1 MTSSSA
7 DPGPATVGR
16 RTTDVTP
23 RPGDAVDAR
32 GRVLRLVAAALVAA
46 GALLGASA
54 TAPGSTSAVFTDT
67 ETVVTTVRTVPDF
80 DAPRTPPAPVLTAT
94 PTATPT
100 ATTAPAPASSRDDL
114 GEHREQPRAPR
125 EGRGR

>member
-7 DPGPATVGR
+7 DPGPATVR
-16 RTTDVTP
+16 RRAAADGP
-23 RPGDAVDAR
+23 HRGDAVDAR
-32 GRVLRLVAAALVAA
+32 GRLLRLVAAALVAA

-54 TAPGSTSAVFTDT
+54 TTPGSTSAVFTDT

-80 DAPRTPPAPVLTAT
+80 DAPRTPPAPVPTAT

-100 ATTAPAPASSRDDL
+100 STTAPEPASPREDL
-114 GEHREQPRAPR
+114 PAPR
-125 EGRGR
+125 DGRGR